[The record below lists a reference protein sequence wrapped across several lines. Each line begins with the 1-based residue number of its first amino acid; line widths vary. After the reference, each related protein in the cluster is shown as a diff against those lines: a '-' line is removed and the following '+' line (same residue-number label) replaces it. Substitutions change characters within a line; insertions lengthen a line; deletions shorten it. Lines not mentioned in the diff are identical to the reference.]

1 MLTRGCADE
10 GNIEAWHHGRWA
22 WVGNR
27 SCSRNCI
34 FQQIFTITFWYCC
47 VTHSHR
53 FHLAYL
59 PAVRVGSLT
68 PWPFQCLRKNLFR
81 TGKSTKNY
89 RDILT
94 SLSSEAMQI
103 LGSVVVS
110 WKYVVANIRRLL
122 VANPTENWEKSSRK
136 SAQKKLKRS
145 AEADEFDVT
154 NIKRPMAA
162 NTTAN
167 REKSSRNLLEKVRR
181 RSWKCS
187 VEAKSRMGQI

>member
-1 MLTRGCADE
+1 MIILYDVT
-10 GNIEAWHHGRWA
+10 NIKRPLAA
-22 WVGNR
+22 NTTANR
-27 SCSRNCI
+27 
-34 FQQIFTITFWYCC
+34 
-47 VTHSHR
+47 
-53 FHLAYL
+53 
-59 PAVRVGSLT
+59 
-68 PWPFQCLRKNLFR
+68 
-81 TGKSTKNY
+81 
-89 RDILT
+89 
-94 SLSSEAMQI
+94 
-103 LGSVVVS
+103 
-110 WKYVVANIRRLL
+110 
-122 VANPTENWEKSSRK
+122 EKSSRK

>member
-1 MLTRGCADE
+1 MLTRGGADE

-136 SAQKKLKRS
+136 KCAEEAEALCRSRWVWCDKYKTTHGRKYNSKSWEIQQKSIGKSAQKKLEVLCRS
-145 AEADEFDVT
+145 
-154 NIKRPMAA
+154 
-162 NTTAN
+162 
-167 REKSSRNLLEKVRR
+167 
-181 RSWKCS
+181 
-187 VEAKSRMGQI
+187 

>member
-1 MLTRGCADE
+1 MLTRGILRH
-10 GNIEAWHHGRWA
+10 GWHHGRWA

-68 PWPFQCLRKNLFR
+68 PWPVQCLRKNLFR
-81 TGKSTKNY
+81 TGESTKNY

-103 LGSVVVS
+103 LGSVAVS
-110 WKYVVANIRRLL
+110 WKSFGKWPLL
-122 VANPTENWEKSSRK
+122 LEFQILDFGRK
-136 SAQKKLKRS
+136 RALRPPPFFAFLKHL
-145 AEADEFDVT
+145 EWGG
-154 NIKRPMAA
+154 P
-162 NTTAN
+162 
-167 REKSSRNLLEKVRR
+167 SRNGPIMSGIKFWWF
-181 RSWKCS
+181 SFF
-187 VEAKSRMGQI
+187 